1 MGILNMQL
9 DAWALFEFI
18 IKHKVKRWSDLM
30 DIADSLY
37 EIERKILYKELK
49 PLFEALVYR
58 DYAVV
63 KGEALSQQIYGCIN
77 RRRSSDI
84 DILIDKSNVKFIES
98 ELKKLGFR
106 QQLPEDSQVARRNRV
121 LCITYSHQIPSY
133 HKEVTGFHLNVD
145 INYDIFWGEYEGH
158 RTSIGDFFTDTVEMN
173 IYGISVKT
181 LSVEKA
187 FIQLILHHYKEMNSL
202 YHLSHYN
209 CIRTHMFRDIR
220 DMIVHNKD
228 ILTPGTIHSLC
239 DKYSIGTYIF
249 YMVYYTALV
258 FNDDYLDEIMKKLE
272 KFRDERLINS
282 FGLNGK
288 ERKRWMISFGERL
301 DNNDIWGLIKSAY
314 TDDDLR
320 KVELGNSI
328 FT

>member
-1 MGILNMQL
+1 MGILNMRL
-9 DAWALFEFI
+9 NAWNLFEFT
-18 IKHKVKRWSDLM
+18 IKLKDKRWSELM

-49 PLFEALVYR
+49 PLFDALIYR

-63 KGEALSQQIYGCIN
+63 KGEVLSQQIYGSIN

-84 DILIDKSNVKFIES
+84 DILIDKCNVKFIES
-98 ELKKLGFR
+98 ELEKLGFEQR
-106 QQLPEDSQVARRNRV
+106 LPEDAKVARRNRV

-133 HKEVTGFHLNVD
+133 HKEVMGFHLNVD

-158 RTSIGDFFTDTVEMN
+158 RTSIDDFFTDTVEMN

-187 FIQLILHHYKEMNSL
+187 FVQLILHHYKEMNSL

-220 DMIVHNKD
+220 DMILFNKD
-228 ILTPGTIHSLC
+228 MLTPEAIRNLC
-239 DKYSIGTYIF
+239 EKYLIGTYVF

-258 FNDDYLDEIMKKLE
+258 FSNNYLDEIMKKLE
-272 KFRDERLINS
+272 EFRDERLINS
-282 FGLNGK
+282 FGLNSK
-288 ERKRWMISFGERL
+288 ERKKWMISFGERL
-301 DNNDIWGLIKSAY
+301 DNNEIWGIIKSVY
-314 TDDDLR
+314 TNDDLH